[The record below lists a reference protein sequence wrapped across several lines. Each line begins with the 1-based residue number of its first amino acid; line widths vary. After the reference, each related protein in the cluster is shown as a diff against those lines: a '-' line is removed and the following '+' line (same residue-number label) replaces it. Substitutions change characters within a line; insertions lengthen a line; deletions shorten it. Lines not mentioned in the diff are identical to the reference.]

1 VATLFASS
9 AIFAVVFAAIGAYTI
24 LVSTCSY
31 YCGGDSAGLLSVGFF
46 SMKFG
51 FDPSLLAN
59 AGLEPIFD
67 SGFFSGGFDSKLVL
81 TGSYCAI

>member
-1 VATLFASS
+1 
-9 AIFAVVFAAIGAYTI
+9 
-24 LVSTCSY
+24 
-31 YCGGDSAGLLSVGFF
+31 
-46 SMKFG
+46 MKFG

-81 TGSYCAI
+81 TGSYCAIYWVFCNTVSG